1 MKNIPVFLMFI
12 LMLLT
17 GLIPAAAQEDYAA
30 ETIHGEAAAVP
41 AAAENFEELVVGNPT
56 HLEGHFYT
64 DMWGDNTADLD
75 VRLLLHGYNLV
86 TWDGEEGMFIFDPSV
101 SNGLAEIDKENGDRT
116 YYISLYSDLVYS
128 DGTPIL
134 AADYIF
140 SFLLQIAFRY
150 LLNQPLGWTEEVTVL
165 CWVWV
170 VLWCAA
176 FVLSNNDEIRFDMV
190 KSNTDRVK
198 FLEQFGWEVET
209 SPSNEVVVKIPENF
223 DAVMSAYNDVQKKQ
237 GLDHEKFAGKE
248 AVRYTY
254 KVKNFPGYDG
264 VVTANIIVFKKCV
277 IAGDIC
283 SSDVDGFIREL
294 AFPEYAK
301 EEKPEEANGVA
312 ESTPEET
319 TPESAEN

>member
-1 MKNIPVFLMFI
+1 MFVWSVKGNTLKFVGIICLAAI
-12 LMLLT
+12 LMVS
-17 GLIPAAAQEDYAA
+17 LIVLVPKNSYEAAA
-30 ETIHGEAAAVP
+30 ETAA
-41 AAAENFEELVVGNPT
+41 N
-56 HLEGHFYT
+56 
-64 DMWGDNTADLD
+64 
-75 VRLLLHGYNLV
+75 
-86 TWDGEEGMFIFDPSV
+86 
-101 SNGLAEIDKENGDRT
+101 
-116 YYISLYSDLVYS
+116 
-128 DGTPIL
+128 
-134 AADYIF
+134 
-140 SFLLQIAFRY
+140 
-150 LLNQPLGWTEEVTVL
+150 
-165 CWVWV
+165 
-170 VLWCAA
+170 
-176 FVLSNNDEIRFDMV
+176 EIRFDKV

-237 GLDHEKFAGKE
+237 GLDLEKYAGKE